1 MKIKTFSILF
11 PILFAL
17 FALNA
22 CSVNWNSPETQSVD
36 QMLSDN
42 GLGPAY
48 TPGIT
53 PVSPQTS
60 NAVNFEPVGKE
71 NLSIQPNTSQQNET
85 EWFKVGVTR
94 FNQGRY
100 EESLQAYDKVI
111 QVNQQNAAAWN
122 NRGIV
127 LGLLGKS
134 DAALQSFMK
143 ATSINSSFAEA
154 WFNLGIAY
162 DIFEEYDNAIEAY
175 TRATQ
180 INPNYV
186 QAQRN
191 KNEDIDFVR
200 NNPMNT
206 YL

>member
-1 MKIKTFSILF
+1 MRIKRFSILF
-11 PILFAL
+11 PILLPL

-22 CSVNWNSPETQSVD
+22 CSVNWDSPGSQSVD
-36 QMLSDN
+36 QMLSVD
-42 GLGPAY
+42 GLGSAY
-48 TPGIT
+48 TPEAPPVTSQT
-53 PVSPQTS
+53 PSAI
-60 NAVNFEPVGKE
+60 NIEPLGKE

-162 DIFEEYDNAIEAY
+162 DFFEEYNNAIEAY
-175 TRATQ
+175 TRATE

-191 KNEDIDFVR
+191 KNEDLDLVVG
-200 NNPMNT
+200 NP
-206 YL
+206 

>member
-1 MKIKTFSILF
+1 LL
-11 PILFAL
+11 PL

-22 CSVNWNSPETQSVD
+22 CSVNWDSPGSQSVD
-36 QMLSDN
+36 QMLSDE
-42 GLGPAY
+42 GLGSPY
-48 TPGIT
+48 TPDMQ
-53 PVSPQTS
+53 PVNPHTS
-60 NAVNFEPVGKE
+60 GVVNIEPVVKN
-71 NLSIQPNTSQQNET
+71 NLSIQSNATKQNESD
-85 EWFKVGVTR
+85 WFKVGATR
-94 FNQGRY
+94 FDQGRY
-100 EESLQAYDKVI
+100 DESLQAYNRVI
-111 QVNQQNAAAWN
+111 YIDPQNAAAWN

-134 DAALQSFMK
+134 DAALQSFQK

-200 NNPMNT
+200 NDPMNP
-206 YL
+206 YP